1 MTSSTALANDIDLKV
16 ERKSYLQSII
26 YHERVQSAINALELE
41 ESKINDI
48 NLKIQESKLI
58 ENAEE

>member
-48 NLKIQESKLI
+48 N
-58 ENAEE
+58 